1 MADDAFR
8 KDLEAIKRRPL
19 DTIAA
24 RWRYVRDTRASTPLN
39 PVLRAP
45 GLPKIVLTLQ
55 DNGHWTS
62 FNIQDADDNGT
73 AIDFMRNRGLT
84 VAAIT
89 HPSSRLS
96 DFYREI
102 GDLFGVNLLYNN
114 RWATFKNL
122 RERWLAHLD
131 ETRMRPVV
139 LIDEAQDMLTS
150 MFSEIRLLAS
160 TDFDSRAI
168 LSVVFAGDSR
178 LIDRLRHVDL
188 LPIASRIRQRL
199 VLTRLEEDDLARLL
213 DHLLDEAGN
222 GALMTAALKTTL
234 VQHAA
239 GNPRAMTVMGDL
251 LLAAAIEKERCVL
264 DEHLF
269 IDIAGAPPTARR
281 TRR

>member
-1 MADDAFR
+1 MKR
-8 KDLEAIKRRPL
+8 EDLTLYGLKWNPFTSDLPVSSLMSTPAVDSFCTRIEHHLVRQGGFALIAGEPGTGKSVVLRQL
-19 DTIAA
+19 AA
-24 RWRYVRDTRASTPLN
+24 RLSRSDS
-39 PVLRAP
+39 LR
-45 GLPKIVLTLQ
+45 
-55 DNGHWTS
+55 
-62 FNIQDADDNGT
+62 
-73 AIDFMRNRGLT
+73 

-102 GDLFGVNLLYNN
+102 GELFGVNLMYNN
-114 RWATFKNL
+114 RWATFKSL
-122 RERWLAHLD
+122 RERWLAYLD

-150 MFSEIRLLAS
+150 VFSEIRLLSSA
-160 TDFDSRAI
+160 DFDSRAI

-178 LIDRLRHVDL
+178 LLERLRHADL

-199 VLTRLEEDDLARLL
+199 AMTQLDDVDLARLL

-222 GALMTAALKTTL
+222 PGLMTAPLKTTL

-239 GNPRAMTVMGDL
+239 GNPRAMVVMGDL
-251 LLAAAIEKERCVL
+251 LLAAAIEKDREVL

-269 IDIAGAPPTARR
+269 IETLGEAPASRR

>member
-1 MADDAFR
+1 MNREHLNLYGLKWNPFATDLPVDSIMATPAVDSFCSR
-8 KDLEAIKRRPL
+8 IEHHL
-19 DTIAA
+19 A
-24 RWRYVRDTRASTPLN
+24 RQGGFALVAGEPGTGKSV
-39 PVLRAP
+39 VLRQ
-45 GLPKIVLTLQ
+45 L
-55 DNGHWTS
+55 
-62 FNIQDADDNGT
+62 ADRLSRTDSL
-73 AIDFMRNRGLT
+73 R

-102 GDLFGVNLLYNN
+102 GDLFGVNLMYNN
-114 RWATFKNL
+114 RWATFKTL
-122 RERWLAHLD
+122 RQRWLAHLD

-139 LIDEAQDMLTS
+139 LIDEAQDMFTS
-150 MFSEIRLLAS
+150 VFSEIRLLAS
-160 TDFDSRAI
+160 ADFDSRAI

-178 LIDRLRHVDL
+178 LIERLRQPEL

-199 VLTRLEEDDLARLL
+199 AMTKLDDADLARLL

-222 GALMTAALKTTL
+222 PALMTAALKTTL

-239 GNPRAMTVMGDL
+239 GNPRSMTVMGDL
-251 LLAAAIEKERCVL
+251 LLAAAIEQNREIL

-269 IDIAGAPPTARR
+269 IEVVGEAPASRR